1 MNMSLKSRKTVMMV
15 SGVAVVALGILGYG
29 FFSTEDPEIK
39 EGPQSV
45 IVSKAGFGSVER
57 YINTIGTL
65 VPCDSVDLKSEVNAK
80 VDEILFS
87 DGSIVKKGDLLIQ
100 FDESQAQAEV
110 KEAEAHYRQKK
121 VEYELL
127 EKLAGKGAAAKIKK
141 EEAFS
146 NMQMASA
153 KLNSAKVN
161 LEKHRILAPFGGM
174 IGIKNISIGQ
184 YIQSGMDLVKL
195 VDNHPLKVDFSVA
208 EVDID
213 KIYVSQ
219 EVDIY
224 VGGDAFQS
232 YSAKISAIEPES
244 DKVSHSFKVRA
255 ILDVPEEIAM
265 NSQILKPGRFVKV
278 RITVN
283 EGEQGIVVPES
294 AVEKSGNENMV
305 YIVSDG
311 MAIRRLVTT
320 GMRKDGNVE
329 IVTGVNEGDL
339 VITKGKEGVSDG
351 HAVKVHDEFSSS
363 EIINAYK
370 AYRGQNG
377 AGNSKTESGKK

>member
-1 MNMSLKSRKTVMMV
+1 MNISLKSKKAVLVV
-15 SGVAVVALGILGYG
+15 SGIAIVVLGILGYR
-29 FFSTEDPEIK
+29 FFSTQDSEIK
-39 EGPQSV
+39 EGPRSV
-45 IVSKAGFGSVER
+45 IVSKAEFGSVER

-65 VPCDSVDLKSEVNAK
+65 VPCDSVDLKSEVSAK
-80 VDEILFS
+80 VDEIFFS

-100 FDESQAQAEV
+100 FDEALAQAEV
-110 KEAEAHYRQKK
+110 REAEARYRKAK
-121 VEYELL
+121 IEYELL

-141 EEAFS
+141 EQAFS
-146 NMQMASA
+146 DMQTASA
-153 KLNSAKVN
+153 QLNSAKVK
-161 LEKHRILAPFGGM
+161 LEKHKILAPFGGM
-174 IGIKNISIGQ
+174 IGIKHISVGQ
-184 YIQSGMDLVKL
+184 FIQSGMDLVKL

-219 EVDIY
+219 DIDVY
-224 VGGDAFQS
+224 VGGDVFQS

-244 DKVSHSFKVRA
+244 DKISHSFKVRA
-255 ILDVPEEIAM
+255 ILDVPEEIAL

-294 AVEKSGNENMV
+294 AVEKLGNENMV

-311 MAIRRLVTT
+311 MAIRRLVTI
-320 GMRKDGNVE
+320 GMRKDGYVE
-329 IVTGVNEGDL
+329 IVTGINEGDL

-351 HAVKVHDEFSSS
+351 RAVKVYDESVLR
-363 EIINAYK
+363 K
-370 AYRGQNG
+370 
-377 AGNSKTESGKK
+377 

>member
-1 MNMSLKSRKTVMMV
+1 MEKFLKSKEILISVFALVIATL
-15 SGVAVVALGILGYG
+15 GVLVYSL
-29 FFSTEDPEIK
+29 FFKKVPEIK
-39 EGPQSV
+39 EEPQSV
-45 IVSKAGFGSVER
+45 MVSKASFGSVER

-80 VDEILFS
+80 VDRICFS

-100 FDESQAQAEV
+100 FDESSAQAEV
-110 KEAEAHYRQKK
+110 SEAEARYRKAK
-121 VEYELL
+121 IEYESFN
-127 EKLAGKGAAAKIKK
+127 KLANKGAAAKIKK
-141 EEAFS
+141 EQAYTE
-146 NMQMASA
+146 MLTTSA
-153 KLNSAKVN
+153 QLNSAKVK
-161 LEKHRILAPFGGM
+161 LEKYKILAPFGGM
-174 IGIKNISIGQ
+174 IGIGHISVGQ
-184 YIQSGMDLVKL
+184 FIQSGMDLVKL
-195 VDNHPLKVDFSVA
+195 VDNHPLKVDFTVA

-219 EVDIY
+219 EIDVY
-224 VGGDAFQS
+224 VGGDVLQS
-232 YSAKISAIEPES
+232 YSAKINAIEPES

-255 ILDVPEEIAM
+255 VLDVPEEVAI

-283 EGEQGIVVPES
+283 NGERGIVIPES
-294 AVEKSGNENMV
+294 AIEKSGNESMV

-311 MAIRRLVTT
+311 MAIRRLVTP

-329 IVTGVNEGDL
+329 IITGVNEGDL

-351 HAVKVHDEFSSS
+351 RAVTIRDEYNSS

-370 AYRGQNG
+370 QYY
-377 AGNSKTESGKK
+377 GKNKVTVRKK

>member
-1 MNMSLKSRKTVMMV
+1 MMA
-15 SGVAVVALGILGYG
+15 SGVAVVVLGILGYSL
-29 FFSTEDPEIK
+29 FSTKDPEIK

-45 IVSKAGFGSVER
+45 IVRKAGFGSVER

-80 VDEILFS
+80 VDKIYFS
-87 DGSIVKKGDLLIQ
+87 DGSIVKKDDLLIQ
-100 FDESQAQAEV
+100 FDESLAQAQV
-110 KEAEAHYRQKK
+110 REAEAQYRKAK
-121 VEYELL
+121 IEYELL
-127 EKLAGKGAAAKIKK
+127 EKLAGRGAAAKIKK
-141 EEAFS
+141 EQAYS
-146 NMQMASA
+146 DMQMTSA
-153 KLNSAKVN
+153 RLNSAKAK
-161 LEKHRILAPFGGM
+161 LEKYKILAPFGGM
-174 IGIKNISIGQ
+174 IGIKHISVGQ
-184 YIQSGMDLVKL
+184 FIQSGMDLVKL

-219 EVDIY
+219 ELEVY
-224 VGGDAFQS
+224 VGGDTFQS

-255 ILDVPEEIAM
+255 ILDVPEEIAV
-265 NSQILKPGRFVKV
+265 NSQVLKPGRFVKI

-283 EGEQGIVVPES
+283 EGEQGIIVPES

-329 IVTGVNEGDL
+329 IITGVNEGDI

-351 HAVKVHDEFSSS
+351 RAVKIRDE
-363 EIINAYK
+363 
-370 AYRGQNG
+370 
-377 AGNSKTESGKK
+377 

>member
-1 MNMSLKSRKTVMMV
+1 MNISLESKKIIMVV
-15 SGVAVVALGILGYG
+15 SGVAVVVAGILGYS
-29 FFSTEDPEIK
+29 FFSTAEPEIN
-39 EGPQSV
+39 EGPHSV
-45 IVSKAGFGSVER
+45 IVSKATFGSVER

-80 VDEILFS
+80 VDKIFFS

-100 FDESQAQAEV
+100 FDESLAQAEV
-110 KEAEAHYRQKK
+110 REAEARYRKERI
-121 VEYELL
+121 EYELL
-127 EKLAGKGAAAKIKK
+127 DKLAGRGAAAKIKK
-141 EEAFS
+141 EQAYS
-146 NMQMASA
+146 DMQTASA
-153 KLNSAKVN
+153 QLNSAKLK
-161 LEKHRILAPFGGM
+161 LERHKILAPFGGM
-174 IGIKNISIGQ
+174 TGIKHISVGQ
-184 YIQSGMDLVKL
+184 FIQSGTDLVKL

-219 EVDIY
+219 GIEVY
-224 VGGDAFQS
+224 VGGDALQS

-255 ILDVPEEIAM
+255 ILDVPEEIAI

-294 AVEKSGNENMV
+294 AVEKSGNENMLYV
-305 YIVSDG
+305 VSDG
-311 MAIRRLVTT
+311 IAIRRLVTT
-320 GMRKDGNVE
+320 GMRKNGNVE
-329 IVTGVNEGDL
+329 IITGVNEGDL

-351 HAVKVHDEFSSS
+351 RAVKIRDEFSSS

-370 AYRGQNG
+370 AYQGMKK
-377 AGNSKTESGKK
+377 AKEAASSKK